1 MAHAGDTSTKWFET
15 GILSSGSA
23 VLTLKLG
30 TAAQV
35 ASYQLYTASDVET
48 RDPVSWRLE
57 RLEDDGSYLLLSSV
71 SGFVPPAAR
80 GTAYK
85 TARFLAPAPSPSPP
99 PPAPPGHPPSPP
111 SPPGPPPSPPGSD
124 AYQFVFTAARKDL
137 GTVEL
142 SEVLLYDVAGN
153 QLTIVGASN
162 PGGDRPGNSGND
174 ASGLLTGTKWT
185 DTNFNKADGTRS
197 STLRLQLAE
206 PAYVASYELVTGPQQ
221 DGRDPT
227 VWEFGMWYESS
238 QTFAALGVQ
247 AVDPPTERVMS
258 FGPFWTIAPPAAP
271 SPPSPPHPPP
281 HPPSTGLVYQ
291 FVFDAVRGPAVDGIQ
306 LSQIVLYGSDYTPL
320 TIARVVP
327 TSEEQLSPP
336 DAAEHPMSL
345 IDGSYDSKWRGSLA
359 AGGSVTVRLELP
371 VAAPVTRYDLFTAND
386 PLRRDPVSW
395 RFGVYRGDTD
405 SFTVL
410 SRVAA
415 MDPPAARGASY
426 SSGYGFSAISPP
438 SPPTSPL
445 PAPPP
450 PPLPPFAPGTQFA
463 WYQFVFDS
471 MRGPSPNA
479 MQLSEVV
486 LYGADDAP
494 LTVLGATNPG
504 GSRSNPNQGPSKL
517 VDGIASKTEG
527 ANNKWMDENALQVD
541 GSVRSVLRLRLAA
554 GSVVARYKLVT
565 ANDNPSRDPA
575 SWAFGTWNDGSK
587 TFAELSR
594 VTVDALPAGRYESYG
609 MLWAIAPPSPPLPPP
624 PAAAGATYQIVFTA
638 VRSGNI
644 GGPGVQLSEVRLFG
658 ADGALLH
665 VVEATNPGGTNPQ
678 GQGAANVID
687 GLESKWLDLG
697 LPPATLQLTLPM
709 GSPPVASY
717 SFVTA
722 NDNVNRDPTAWTFGV
737 RYPGSGSFQQLSQV
751 VDQGVVQRGATYGPF
766 DPNAAASPPPALPP
780 PFMGSMYEFAF
791 TSVVDSGVAAPG
803 VQLSEVKLY
812 DASNQQLPVA
822 YATNPQGESP
832 ANQGPG
838 NLVDSVH
845 SAVERADGSRMVHN
859 KWLDQKARR
868 PNGSVRSVLRLYLAS
883 AAVVTSYELVTGPA
897 PRARDPTAWSVR
909 KWTGASQTYTEL
921 SSVTAASPGADYTSY
936 GKIFTLLPPSPPPP
950 SPPLVPFPP
959 RAPSPPSP
967 PPGVT
972 YQLKISGVQGP
983 NFNGVQ
989 LAEARLYDG
998 SGAIVPVTAISNP
1011 GGSDASS
1018 TQGPHTLIDG
1028 VIGIDAS
1035 GRKNKWYSPFDA
1047 GSVAV
1052 LQFMVARAASSVISY
1067 ELFTANDNPNR
1078 NPVSWV
1084 FGELDGSDFT
1094 MRSTVTNRAAPTG
1107 AYESYGRFYINGY
1120 GPPPSAPSPPPSS
1133 PSPPPPS
1140 PPPPPPP
1147 PPSPPKPPPSPPS
1160 PPAPPA
1166 SPPPPP
1172 SGAFFQIVFT
1182 KVRGGGPSGGDSG
1195 PGSAMTKQL
1204 QLSGIKLYGSDGEI
1218 AILAATNPEGSSPKQ
1233 RGAANLIDGDSST
1246 KWLDENLRPQS
1257 WLGRVT
1263 NPPAEAIWSI
1273 LRLEL
1278 AQPTQVLSYELL
1290 TANDNPKRDP
1300 VSWEA
1305 GYWTKADGF
1314 HSVSTV
1320 TDFDPPLVRSSS
1332 YGQMHTIFPPPPPPP
1347 PAQPPAP
1354 PNPPPSPPSP
1364 PSPPGPPPSPLAPPP
1379 PPEPPASPSPP
1390 APPPTPDAPAGFIA
1404 LVCTPHASIVDDSD
1418 TQMCDPL
1425 FCVSGSE
1432 FSPEEQ
1438 CALCKC
1444 QLCPF
1449 CAPPSPPQE
1458 MSPPPAPPTLNAAV
1472 PPLAGCRVFFD
1483 VEHDACD
1490 ADSMKGIE
1498 MFRCPKWSPT
1508 EPSSTGSS
1516 IGLYP
1521 IVSPNGMD
1529 VTSLMAPLALTPE
1542 EACVDWSYGDGPA
1555 GGRDAGCRD
1564 AYTGLCQRVALISPK
1579 GSTVL
1584 TALSQLVPELVDIE
1598 MAAPATSKLNAI
1610 AASALTSVES
1620 RSDAALQQL
1629 DMGLTPGALDD
1640 VSLLHYNPYAVLDD
1654 DAAKDD
1660 GVATP
1665 LLVRTMQVQAV
1676 VGQVANVL
1684 AELAACR
1691 LRSCRAESGRR
1702 QLQAGGVPEAAAAAP
1717 TRHRQLQ
1724 TGALSAG
1731 QQDTMMNLLNE
1742 KRALHCADPLE
1753 WDADLA
1759 DEAQAFV
1766 STCPSDFSGAPYKGE
1781 TLALGKRD
1789 DPTEAVDTW
1798 YAEVANY
1805 TAYFG
1810 GEPNMDELQA
1820 GVANSAWGQ
1829 FTQLVWGGSDKVG
1842 CAYMGACGTKPT
1854 VWVCRFTVM
1863 GNKDDFTSNVKSTS
1877 CPSPP
1882 PAPPPPSTFATAES
1896 VENMGHVAYRALAE
1910 QLRDEALPALVRG
1923 ELGLSS
1929 LLETAATAGGV
1940 FTDLEDLDARSK
1952 AALVGAMQ
1960 NAYELLESYP
1970 VDSAHA
1976 GLELWQLEVVD
1987 ELNLKRSQR
1996 CAPNLQWDAALEPNL
2011 TAASCAAPLGHSEG
2025 FSTKAYGETLA
2036 TGTAYDKVTSALFEW
2051 VNNQQGA
2058 YGAAHPV
2065 YDAQVADY
2073 MQIMWKGYGRIG
2085 CAQLA
2090 CETEWRFVCRYAG
2103 ADAVG
2108 EKAANLRDEDAVKA
2122 NIQTWTC
2129 EAPTTSRRGLA
2140 RNAATEA
2147 SFVAAGHV
2155 AKQVA
2160 LLAAGSAEASDLETN
2175 TAPEYLAELAASALV
2190 PLTTYLIAPSPPPA
2204 PAPMRAVNSQGS
2216 NQEAEAA
2223 LAMSIAFP
2231 LFAFFMLLF
2240 FVPLC
2245 THRWTGGNIRS
2256 FLRLCTTHSNPNMI
2270 MRYLPADARER
2281 IRNQIAADRA
2291 AMGREINACEAGP
2304 IHGWIEMARAALNKT
2319 MDDDEAMERKASEA
2333 RNTQSMNKLMAD
2345 MDDGGDTLRP
2355 LGVPGAT
2362 PLGLPPAQAG
2372 VYPSAKARAAAAAP
2386 EREEAYSEYSDTGG
2400 NAAMVDEPD
2409 QDRQRR
2415 IEWIK
2420 YYVRT
2425 GEPDKAYELGWDGL
2439 PFQIAAAGA
2448 ATDLTRI

>member
-1 MAHAGDTSTKWFET
+1 M
-15 GILSSGSA
+15 
-23 VLTLKLG
+23 LTLRLG

-35 ASYQLYTASDVET
+35 ASYQLYTADDVET

-80 GTAYK
+80 GAAYK
-85 TARFLAPAPSPSPP
+85 TARFLTPAPSPSPP

-137 GTVEL
+137 GTIEL
-142 SEVLLYDVAGN
+142 SEVILYDVEGN

-162 PGGDRPGNSGND
+162 PGGDRPANSGND
-174 ASGLLTGTKWT
+174 AGGLLTGTKWT

-197 STLRLQLAE
+197 SILRLQLAE
-206 PAYVASYELVTGPQQ
+206 PAYVASYALVTGPQQ

-227 VWEFGMWYESS
+227 GWEFGLWYESS

-247 AVDPPTERVMS
+247 LVDPPTGRVATY
-258 FGPFWTIAPPAAP
+258 GRFWTIAPPA
-271 SPPSPPHPPP
+271 PPSPPAPPRPPP
-281 HPPSTGLVYQ
+281 LPPTAGLVYQ
-291 FVFDAVRGPAVDGIQ
+291 FVFDAVRGPAIDGIQ

-320 TIARVVP
+320 TIARVLP

-359 AGGSVTVRLELP
+359 AGGSVTVRLELA

-386 PLRRDPVSW
+386 PLQRDPVSW

-410 SRVAA
+410 TRVAE

-426 SSGYGFSAISPP
+426 SGGYGFSAISPP

-463 WYQFVFDS
+463 WYQFVFDGA
-471 MRGPSPNA
+471 RGPAPNA
-479 MQLSEVV
+479 LQLSEVV

-504 GSRSNPNQGPSKL
+504 GSRSNANQGPSKL
-517 VDGIASKTEG
+517 VDGITSKTDG

-541 GSVRSVLRLRLAA
+541 GTVRSVLRLRLAA
-554 GSVVARYKLVT
+554 GSVVARYELVT

-594 VTVDALPAGRYESYG
+594 VSVGALPAGRYESYG

-624 PAAAGATYQIVFTA
+624 PASPGATYQIVFTA
-638 VRSGNI
+638 VRKTNI

-658 ADGALLH
+658 ADGAPLH
-665 VVEATNPGGTNPQ
+665 VLEATNPNGTNPG

-687 GLESKWLDLG
+687 GLNDKWLDLG
-697 LPPATLQLTLPM
+697 LPPATLRLTLPE
-709 GSPPVASY
+709 GSPAVASY

-737 RYPGSGSFQQLSQV
+737 RYPGSGAFEQLSQV
-751 VDQGVVQRGATYGPF
+751 DNYAPSLVRYATYGPF
-766 DPNAAASPPPALPP
+766 DPNAAASSPPAPPP
-780 PFMGSMYEFAF
+780 PFTGSMYEFAF
-791 TSVVDSGVAAPG
+791 TAVENPGVAAPG

-812 DASNQQLPVA
+812 DASDQQLPVA

-832 ANQGPG
+832 ANQGPA
-838 NLVDSVH
+838 NLVDSVYT
-845 SAVERADGSRMVHN
+845 ALERADGKRTVHN
-859 KWLDQKARR
+859 KWLDAKARR
-868 PNGSVRSVLRLYLAS
+868 PDGTVRSVLRLYLSS
-883 AAVVTSYELVTGPA
+883 AAVVSSYELVTGPA

-909 KWTGASQTYTEL
+909 KWSGASQAYTEL

-950 SPPLVPFPP
+950 APPLVPFPP

-972 YQLKISGVQGP
+972 YQLKVTAVQGP
-983 NFNGVQ
+983 NINGVQ
-989 LAEARLYDG
+989 LAEVRLYDG
-998 SGAIVPVTAISNP
+998 SGAMVPVTAITNP

-1018 TQGPHTLIDG
+1018 NQGPHTLIDG
-1028 VIGIDAS
+1028 VVGTDAS
-1035 GRKNKWYSPFDA
+1035 GRNNKWYSPFDA

-1052 LQFMVARAASSVISY
+1052 LQFSVARATSVVSY
-1067 ELFTANDNPNR
+1067 ELFTANDNLNR
-1078 NPVSWV
+1078 SPVSWV

-1094 MRSTVTNRAAPTG
+1094 RLSTVTNRAAPTG
-1107 AYESYGRFYINGY
+1107 AYESYGRSYITGY
-1120 GPPPSAPSPPPSS
+1120 GPPPAAPSPPPSP

-1147 PPSPPKPPPSPPS
+1147 PPSPPKPPPSPPK

-1166 SPPPPP
+1166 SPPSPP

-1182 KVRGGGPSGGDSG
+1182 KVRGAGIAGGDAG
-1195 PGSAMTKQL
+1195 PGSELSKQL
-1204 QLSGIKLYGSDGEI
+1204 QLSGLKLYGSGGEI
-1218 AILAATNPEGSSPKQ
+1218 AILAATNPVGSSPRQ
-1233 RGAANLIDGDSST
+1233 RGPANLIDGDSST
-1246 KWLDENLRPQS
+1246 KWLDENLRDQS

-1263 NPPAEAIWSI
+1263 TPPASAIHSI

-1278 AQPTQVLSYELL
+1278 AQPTQVLSYELF
-1290 TANDNPKRDP
+1290 TANDQIQRDP
-1300 VSWEA
+1300 VSWEV
-1305 GYWTKADGF
+1305 GYWTKAGGF
-1314 HSVSTV
+1314 LSVSAV
-1320 TDFDPPLVRSSS
+1320 TDFEPTLLRRMS
-1332 YGQMHTIFPPPPPPP
+1332 YGLTHTIFPPPPPPP
-1347 PAQPPAP
+1347 PAQPPSP

-1364 PSPPGPPPSPLAPPP
+1364 PSPPGPPPSPMAPPP

-1425 FCVSGSE
+1425 FCFSGSD
-1432 FSPEEQ
+1432 FSPEQ
-1438 CALCKC
+1438 RCALCKC
-1444 QLCPF
+1444 QLCSF

-1458 MSPPPAPPTLNAAV
+1458 MSPPPAPPTLNVVA

-1490 ADSMKGIE
+1490 DPSMVGIE
-1498 MFRCPKWSPT
+1498 MHRCPKWSPT
-1508 EPSSTGSS
+1508 EPSSTGSA

-1555 GGRDAGCRD
+1555 GGGACRD
-1564 AYTGLCQRVALISPK
+1564 AYTGLCQRVALVAPK
-1579 GSTVL
+1579 GSTAL
-1584 TALSQLVPELVDIE
+1584 TALSQLVPELVDLE
-1598 MAAPATSKLNAI
+1598 LAAAAASKLNAI
-1610 AASALTSVES
+1610 MASAKTSVES

-1629 DMGLTPGALDD
+1629 DMGLRSGALDG

-1654 DAAKDD
+1654 DAARDD
-1660 GVATP
+1660 GVASP
-1665 LLVRTMQVQAV
+1665 LLARTMQVQAV
-1676 VGQVANVL
+1676 VAQVANVL
-1684 AELAACR
+1684 AELAACK
-1691 LRSCRAESGRR
+1691 LRSCRAAGGGRR
-1702 QLQAGGVPEAAAAAP
+1702 LQAADVPEAAAAAP
-1717 TRHRQLQ
+1717 ARHRQLQ
-1724 TGALSAG
+1724 TGALSRG
-1731 QQDTMMNLLNE
+1731 QQDTMMNLLNS

-1753 WDADLA
+1753 WAANLA
-1759 DEAQAFV
+1759 DEAQAFAN
-1766 STCPSDFSGAPYKGE
+1766 TCPSDFSGAPYKGE
-1781 TLALGKRD
+1781 TLAFGKRD
-1789 DPTEAVDTW
+1789 DPTAAVDTW

-1820 GVANSAWGQ
+1820 GVANSVWGQ

-1842 CAYMGACGTKPT
+1842 CAYNGACGTKPT
-1854 VWVCRFTVM
+1854 VWVCRFTVQ
-1863 GNKDDFTSNVKSTS
+1863 GNQGDFTSNVKSTS

-1896 VENMGHVAYRALAE
+1896 VKNMGHVAYRALAE
-1910 QLRDEALPALVRG
+1910 RLREEALPALVRG

-1940 FTDLEDLDARSK
+1940 FNDLQDLDARMK

-1960 NAYELLESYP
+1960 NGYELLESYP
-1970 VDSAHA
+1970 LDRAHA

-1987 ELNLKRSQR
+1987 ELNLKRSQG
-1996 CAPNLQWDAALEPNL
+1996 CAPNLQWDAALAPSL
-2011 TAASCAAPLGHSEG
+2011 TEASCAAPLGHSDG
-2025 FSTKAYGETLA
+2025 FNTKAYGETLA
-2036 TGTAYDKVTSALFEW
+2036 TGTTYDKVTSALFDW
-2051 VNNQQGA
+2051 YYGQQGVYA
-2058 YGAAHPV
+2058 GA

-2073 MQIMWKGYGRIG
+2073 MQLVWKGYGRIG

-2090 CETEWRFVCRYAG
+2090 CETEWRVVCRYAG
-2103 ADAVG
+2103 AAG
-2108 EKAANLRDEDAVKA
+2108 EAAADLLDEDAVKA

-2129 EAPTTSRRGLA
+2129 EAPPPSRRALA

-2160 LLAAGSAEASDLETN
+2160 LLAAGSSEASDLETN
-2175 TAPEYLAELAASALV
+2175 TAPDYLAELAASASV

-2204 PAPMRAVNSQGS
+2204 PAPASGLKGKAS

-2245 THRWTGGNIRS
+2245 CHRWTGGNIRS
-2256 FLRLCTTHSNPNMI
+2256 FLRLCTTHSNPNML

-2291 AMGREINACEAGP
+2291 TMGREINACEAGP
-2304 IHGWIEMARAALNKT
+2304 VHGWIHMAWVATHKA
-2319 MDDDEAMERKASEA
+2319 MDDEEAAERKASEA
-2333 RNTQSMNKLMAD
+2333 RNTQSMKNL
-2345 MDDGGDTLRP
+2345 MDDVDDDGDTLRP
-2355 LGVPGAT
+2355 LGVPTAT

-2372 VYPSAKARAAAAAP
+2372 QYPSAKARAAAAAP
-2386 EREEAYSEYSDTGG
+2386 EREEAYSEYSEIGG
-2400 NAAMVDEPD
+2400 NAAMVDESD

-2439 PFQIAAAGA
+2439 PFQIAAGGA